1 MDVSTRST
9 KKSPLKK
16 YNKNPA
22 QAAGFFAVVRLAG
35 WLKSRM
41 NGVKSRMNGLRSR
54 MNSEKSRMNSVK
66 SGMNSVKPRMKSVKW
81 HVHNVKAGMN
91 NGMSGQHAARRAS
104 KPKTQR
110 KPARR
115 AN

>member
-1 MDVSTRST
+1 MYVSTRST

-22 QAAGFFAVVRLAG
+22 EAAGFFAVVRLAG

-66 SGMNSVKPRMKSVKW
+66 SRMNSAKSRTATLSNPDVIQNILFYNFI
-81 HVHNVKAGMN
+81 HNLNEMVSN
-91 NGMSGQHAARRAS
+91 
-104 KPKTQR
+104 
-110 KPARR
+110 
-115 AN
+115 